1 MRCFCWLGDLPSV
14 LWHCWLGDRKGIQ
27 PVENWVVGCWS
38 GCLSGAR
45 CRLAYGPAYA
55 TATLSLASVKSRLLL
70 PFWYRLTRV
79 VPDKGPLNRS
89 VCVCGWCYKLVK
101 LDSLSLYWNCGS
113 ECYSSKD
120 KQATQKLLLETV
132 ATENK
137 KVDFLY
143 CEYSNSTCCMLER
156 GCCKSVCFLW
166 IIAADWYQRTI

>member
-89 VCVCGWCYKLVK
+89 VCVCVCVWLMLQAGKAGQSVSVLELWLGVLLQQGQTSDAETTARDSCHRKQEGW
-101 LDSLSLYWNCGS
+101 LSLLWVLKFY
-113 ECYSSKD
+113 
-120 KQATQKLLLETV
+120 
-132 ATENK
+132 
-137 KVDFLY
+137 
-143 CEYSNSTCCMLER
+143 MLHVRER
-156 GCCKSVCFLW
+156 ML
-166 IIAADWYQRTI
+166 

>member
-1 MRCFCWLGDLPSV
+1 MFLLAGWSAFSALTLLVGWQEGHPACRKLSDGVLEWLSVWSKVQICIWPSLCHCHSVSCFS
-14 LWHCWLGDRKGIQ
+14 KIQ
-27 PVENWVVGCWS
+27 IAFTFLV
-38 GCLSGAR
+38 
-45 CRLAYGPAYA
+45 PAYPGSPGQRA
-55 TATLSLASVKSRLLL
+55 VKQ
-70 PFWYRLTRV
+70 V
-79 VPDKGPLNRS
+79 C